1 MIIGHKVSEPSR
13 VQPSTTYDAVVVGA
27 GHNGLTAAAYLAGA
41 GLSTLVLE
49 RREIVGGCC
58 VTEEIAPGCRVSTTS
73 YIASMLRPEVISDLR
88 LRDHGLRMIPCDPAI
103 QVPFPDGHVVPWWA
117 DRERAKAEFKKIS
130 SKDAETFIQVDDKL
144 KKLARYLQPFFMEPP
159 PEIDTTSMSGW
170 TDLFRVGRK
179 FRGIS
184 SQEISQL
191 ISFLT
196 GSLGEFL
203 DHNYESDKIKTMFL
217 ANNVYGKHGGPYQ
230 PGTAIGLLFHLLGG
244 GEHEL
249 QGFYGHVMG
258 GMGAITQ
265 ALAAAGQKLGVEIRT
280 SAPVAHIDV
289 RDGRARGVVLED
301 GTEIRARIVLSNADP
316 KRTFLKM
323 VAASELPNDFLHT
336 IRGIKME
343 GPCAKVNLVLEEE
356 PRFIGT
362 SPDATPLE
370 RTFYT
375 LVPSLQFAE
384 RCYDIAKFGD
394 IPEELWV
401 DCVVSS
407 NADASLAPP
416 NKHIVTCFVQY
427 VPYHLRP
434 DNGLPGNWD
443 DNRNLLGDRVIRK
456 IAEYAPN
463 VPNAILARQVL
474 TPLDL
479 ERTYGLTEGNI
490 FHGDLRL
497 EQLFFMRP
505 VAGWSQYRTPV
516 DGLYLCG
523 AGTHPG
529 GGVTGAPGHNAA
541 HQVLRDWKKGRLKEP
556 AA

>member
-1 MIIGHKVSEPSR
+1 MPAPATSKI
-13 VQPSTTYDAVVVGA
+13 YDAVVVGG
-27 GHNGLTAAAYLAGA
+27 GHNGLTAAAYLARA
-41 GLSTLVLE
+41 GLCTLVLE
-49 RREIVGGCC
+49 RRDIVGGCC

-88 LRDHGLRMIPCDPAI
+88 LAEYGLRMVPCDPAI

-117 DRERAKAEFKKIS
+117 DRERAQAEFKKIS
-130 SKDAETFIQVDDKL
+130 AKDAETFVKVDDRL

-159 PEIDTTSMSGW
+159 PEIDTRSMRGW
-170 TDLFRVGRK
+170 TDLFRAGKK

-184 SQEISQL
+184 NDEVSQL

-203 DHNYESDKIKTMFL
+203 DHNYESEKMKTMFL

-230 PGTAIGLLFHLLGG
+230 PGTAIGLLFHLLSG

-265 ALAAAGQKLGVEIRT
+265 ALAASGRKLGAEIRT
-280 SAPVAHIDV
+280 STPVAQIDV

-323 VAASELPNDFLHT
+323 VAASQLPNEFLHA

-343 GPCAKVNLVLEEE
+343 GPCAKVNLVLDAE
-356 PRFIGT
+356 PRFTGT
-362 SPDATPLE
+362 SPDATALE

-375 LVPSLQFAE
+375 LVPSLAFAE
-384 RCYDIAKFGD
+384 RCYDIAKFGE
-394 IPEELWV
+394 IPEALWV

-407 NADASLAPP
+407 NADPSLAPAG
-416 NKHIVTCFVQY
+416 KHILTCFVQY
-427 VPYHLRP
+427 VPYHLRQ
-434 DNGLPGNWD
+434 GNWD
-443 DNRNLLGDRVIRK
+443 ENRELLGNLVIKK

-463 VPNAILARQVL
+463 VPNAIVARQVL

-505 VAGWSQYRTPV
+505 VSGWSQYRTPI

-523 AGTHPG
+523 AGAHPG

-541 HQVLRDWKKGRLKEP
+541 HQVLRDWKKGRLKE
-556 AA
+556 AAA